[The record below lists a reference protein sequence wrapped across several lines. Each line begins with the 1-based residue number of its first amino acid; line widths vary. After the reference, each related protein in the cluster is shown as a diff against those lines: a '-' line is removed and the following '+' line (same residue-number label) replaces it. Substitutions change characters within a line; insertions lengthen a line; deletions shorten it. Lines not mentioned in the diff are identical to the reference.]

1 MFNLVIAI
9 LRLFQDVITN
19 VCSPTQ
25 NVNNLS
31 YIYVSRYLLRS
42 NDIWLIKQNSIN
54 KLIFD
59 MPMSMHCKPR
69 IVFAKNIWFIYYH
82 WYVL

>member
-9 LRLFQDVITN
+9 LRLFQDVITY

-31 YIYVSRYLLRS
+31 YIYVSIYFLRS

-54 KLIFD
+54 KLIF
-59 MPMSMHCKPR
+59 
-69 IVFAKNIWFIYYH
+69 
-82 WYVL
+82 